1 MIRELYKT
9 ETEIEKILEE
19 IKLTRTSDNLL
30 FVAYWM
36 KKAPHVSFIDF
47 WKEPKRYNAS
57 SYKTVERCRR
67 KIQSR
72 RPELKDSKITEL
84 RDNAEMDYI
93 NYAIGG

>member
-19 IKLTRTSDNLL
+19 IKLTRTSDNLR

>member
-9 ETEIEKILEE
+9 EKEVEKILEE
-19 IKLTRTSDNLL
+19 VETTRTSDNLL

-67 KIQSR
+67 KIQAR
-72 RPELKDSKITEL
+72 RPELKISEVAMAREQLEL
-84 RDNAEMDYI
+84 DYAS
-93 NYAIGG
+93 YAIGG